1 MPVGTN
7 VSDMSANGKHRPEHH
22 KKGVS
27 NQRVSPSWRCVPPAV
42 KAAHPRKSKPN
53 ERVDV
58 RTGRK
63 LLVSHWCQR
72 PQVPSKGRIFL
83 SAQGLVNVGL
93 DRKTAEMTRIRSRTG
108 AHRRPGVV
116 WLMVLVEDAQAG
128 VAVSRGHDAR
138 MRTATRKVQQG
149 S

>member
-1 MPVGTN
+1 MVNTDPNIT
-7 VSDMSANGKHRPEHH
+7 

-58 RTGRK
+58 RTVRK

-83 SAQGLVNVGL
+83 SAQGLVNMGM
-93 DRKTAEMTRIRSRTG
+93 DRKTADMARIRSRIG
-108 AHRRPGVV
+108 AHRRPGVI
-116 WLMVLVEDAQAG
+116 WLMVLVEDVHAG
-128 VAVSRGHDAR
+128 VAESR
-138 MRTATRKVQQG
+138 
-149 S
+149 